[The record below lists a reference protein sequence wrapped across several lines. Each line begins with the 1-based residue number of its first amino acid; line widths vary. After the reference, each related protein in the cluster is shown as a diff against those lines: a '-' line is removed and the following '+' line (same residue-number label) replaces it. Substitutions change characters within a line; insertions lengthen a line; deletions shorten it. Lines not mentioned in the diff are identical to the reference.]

1 METHWAM
8 RTTNPGALGPGD
20 QDNAGQHPLL
30 QRRLVVYSELSSRG
44 RVAVTLRQGALWI
57 LFLGAST
64 SAYELPWKESPITWR
79 TSPMGAGRGGSAGPC
94 HALDPTGKGLLTVF
108 PWVRYFRSVAN
119 LSEPKPE
126 TLLGP
131 IDS

>member
-1 METHWAM
+1 M

-79 TSPMGAGRGGSAGPC
+79 TSPMGAGRGGPLD
-94 HALDPTGKGLLTVF
+94 HAT
-108 PWVRYFRSVAN
+108 PWIPLARGF
-119 LSEPKPE
+119 
-126 TLLGP
+126 
-131 IDS
+131 